1 MAGAVMVAAAVV
13 VAVGG
18 APAAVAIAAAVAA
31 ASATSSC
38 NRTVRQTTDLSSFPC
53 LACPETCLGIL
64 IRGAVQ
70 QPDKSNHACL

>member
-38 NRTVRQTTDLSSFPC
+38 NRIVRQTTDLSSFPC
-53 LACPETCLGIL
+53 WACPEVPK
-64 IRGAVQ
+64 RA
-70 QPDKSNHACL
+70 